1 VHNPSELAD
10 IAVEQFARR
19 WFWFTLRSFLR
30 DFFRRK
36 AAPLERITAAK
47 PLFLWNRRDAPG
59 TVADFD
65 ATQFFPRFHIDD
77 GDVV

>member
-30 DFFRRK
+30 DFFRR
-36 AAPLERITAAK
+36 
-47 PLFLWNRRDAPG
+47 RDRKTG
-59 TVADFD
+59 DF
-65 ATQFFPRFHIDD
+65 F
-77 GDVV
+77 